1 MLLSDRCSTYKSY
14 NLYNRI
20 NTNNNQVTMLFY
32 TINQSLTSLFNL
44 SNLAPHS
51 SFAAKYTA
59 FASSISFSNAA
70 ISDCNTSTLR
80 FRKAGEFSI
89 SDSSS
94 EGSNGSG
101 GSSLAVSGPSSS
113 DVASE
118 CRGDTNGCDFC
129 QDEVDATTGEVA
141 WRDGGVINASKVDA
155 IEDRRNSC
163 RIMLYEYI

>member
-1 MLLSDRCSTYKSY
+1 M
-14 NLYNRI
+14 
-20 NTNNNQVTMLFY
+20 
-32 TINQSLTSLFNL
+32 
-44 SNLAPHS
+44 
-51 SFAAKYTA
+51 
-59 FASSISFSNAA
+59 
-70 ISDCNTSTLR
+70 SDCNTSTLR

-163 RIMLYEYI
+163 RIMLYEDEREYMKHEFAKKSEEEGGREWKSVKFHVYVFRIRLCHHDKCHKKICPI

>member
-1 MLLSDRCSTYKSY
+1 M
-14 NLYNRI
+14 
-20 NTNNNQVTMLFY
+20 
-32 TINQSLTSLFNL
+32 
-44 SNLAPHS
+44 
-51 SFAAKYTA
+51 
-59 FASSISFSNAA
+59 
-70 ISDCNTSTLR
+70 SDCNTSTLR

-163 RIMLYEYI
+163 RIMLFRIYYSKARVCSKKKRKRGRVRSSTCMSFEFDYVSMINVTKRYANISVSFSNYDRETKHKQ